1 MSWLDD
7 LSTKLQAKYGAGAE
21 GHKVAAQA
29 LKMIDGLDN
38 GMDGL
43 VAKFEKAGLKEQA
56 QSWVSKGK
64 NLPVTAAQV
73 KAALGP
79 ELEKYAQKM
88 DMTVDA
94 AAAKMAEVMPDLVD
108 KLTPDGIAP
117 KVAELKQNVG
127 QLVTKLTHKDAAP
140 KGPGTPKSGL

>member
-7 LSTKLQAKYGAGAE
+7 LSTKLQAKYGVGAE
-21 GHKVAAQA
+21 GNKAAAQA
-29 LKMIDGLDN
+29 LKLIEGLDD

-43 VAKFEKAGLKEQA
+43 VAKFEQAGLKAQA

-79 ELEKYAQKM
+79 ELEKVAQKA

-94 AAAKMAEVMPDLVD
+94 AAAKLAEVMPDLVD
-108 KLTPDGIAP
+108 RLTPDGVAP
-117 KVAELKQNVG
+117 KVAELKQNAG
-127 QLVTKLTHKDAAP
+127 QLFAKLTHREKD
-140 KGPGTPKSGL
+140 KGKPTGGL